1 VVAASLAMQP
11 ESLVMEA
18 VDIELRLVLQTAEE
32 LVTLR
37 KTVIVVGVV
46 VIEEFLWLIYKSL
59 SLSFDL
65 KSLSL
70 SSNLS
75 F

>member
-1 VVAASLAMQP
+1 MVAASLAMQP

-18 VDIELRLVLQTAEE
+18 VDIELRRVLQTAEE